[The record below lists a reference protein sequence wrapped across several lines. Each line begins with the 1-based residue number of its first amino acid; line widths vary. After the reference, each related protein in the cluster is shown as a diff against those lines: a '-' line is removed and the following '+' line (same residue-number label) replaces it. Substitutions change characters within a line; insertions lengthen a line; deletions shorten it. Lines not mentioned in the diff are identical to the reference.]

1 MSSQAPLYS
10 LLSLLFFGTTCLYCI
25 FALYD
30 TSCEKK
36 IATWIFLPF
45 ALSVFNNYLGAIVE
59 AYLFAVGTPYKTESV
74 PTVMNFRAAVI
85 PQVSASKFVFVMS
98 ICLGKDN
105 TALMN
110 GVILLAILF
119 GAFAGPMD
127 FHGLPYVKPAT
138 MLMLLVRLL
147 TILIVGP
154 SYGGFVAKILFFLAD
169 AIPVFTVTKVD
180 HKTAIGSTIF
190 HIVNAISFYLLHIG
204 IEMGHKESP
213 CWTQV
218 LETEMNFP
226 IPFAIGAIVVGVI
239 VGNKLSSSYK
249 APDGKKES

>member
-1 MSSQAPLYS
+1 M
-10 LLSLLFFGTTCLYCI
+10 
-25 FALYD
+25 
-30 TSCEKK
+30 
-36 IATWIFLPF
+36 PF

-85 PQVSASKFVFVMS
+85 PQVSASKLIFVMS
-98 ICLGKDN
+98 ICLGKDH

-110 GVILLAILF
+110 GVIIAAILF
-119 GAFAGPMD
+119 GAFAGPSD
-127 FHGLPYVKPAT
+127 FHGLPYVKPVT

-154 SYGGFVAKILFFLAD
+154 SYGGLGAKILFFLAD
-169 AIPVFTVTKVD
+169 AIPVFTVAKVD
-180 HKTAIGSTIF
+180 HKTASGSTIF
-190 HIVNAISFYLLHIG
+190 HVVNAVSFYLLYIG
-204 IEMGHKESP
+204 IEMGEKESP

-226 IPFAIGAIVVGVI
+226 IPLAVGALVAGVI
-239 VGNKLSSSYK
+239 VGNKLNSSFLASG
-249 APDGKKES
+249 GKKEH